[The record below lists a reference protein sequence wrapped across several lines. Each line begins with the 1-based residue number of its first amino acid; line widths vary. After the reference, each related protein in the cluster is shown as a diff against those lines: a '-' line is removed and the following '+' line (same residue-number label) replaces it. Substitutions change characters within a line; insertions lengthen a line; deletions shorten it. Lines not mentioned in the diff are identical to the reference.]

1 MASDEDYMAF
11 LDKANRDPNEGT
23 AKTQGKGKVELKALD
38 QGVTIPAALKKAT
51 SDAFYVS
58 DADEPFVP
66 VCLKFEG
73 KKLPDEATFA
83 KLVNHPSPDDAEVQI
98 MDIGEWDTQ
107 GQYKEIVDATRD
119 ATKGSDV
126 RVYRIGREGS
136 RAEYW
141 VVGIGSGK
149 LIGAKALAVES

>member
-1 MASDEDYMAF
+1 MSFERSFIPSSSFVQKRGIGKAEKKLFYSTSTKSKPTRPQGTGPGEGLAGVKLSRMASDEDYMAF

-73 KKLPDEATFA
+73 KKLPDE
-83 KLVNHPSPDDAEVQI
+83 
-98 MDIGEWDTQ
+98 
-107 GQYKEIVDATRD
+107 GQLLLRF
-119 ATKGSDV
+119 
-126 RVYRIGREGS
+126 
-136 RAEYW
+136 
-141 VVGIGSGK
+141 
-149 LIGAKALAVES
+149 